1 MIIIDSLSHTKADK
15 GAIVSIIA
23 YIFLASLKI
32 GISYIAFSSALRADG
47 LNNLTDIGASL
58 AVLIGLKISRKPRD
72 LDHPYGHS
80 RAEQIASLVASFI
93 MATVGLEVI
102 VNAVRS
108 FFNPN
113 QTTPNLLAAWV
124 ALFSAIVMYGVYLYT
139 HRIAKQTKSKALE
152 AAAKDNLSDT
162 LVSVGTVVGIIAAQF
177 HMPIL
182 DPITALLVGF
192 IICKTAWDIFSE
204 ASHMLTDGI
213 NPEKME
219 KYANAVQLVSGV
231 ERIVDVR
238 ARMYGNQTYVDI
250 TIEVDAQM
258 DVKKSHQITDEIEN
272 MLQHE
277 YGILY
282 THIHVEPMQK
292 EPMMTP

>member
-1 MIIIDSLSHTKADK
+1 MNSLSNKEADK

-23 YIFLASLKI
+23 YIFLSSLKI
-32 GISYIAFSSALRADG
+32 VISYIALSSALRADG

-72 LDHPYGHS
+72 PDHPYGHS

-102 VNAVRS
+102 VSAIQS
-108 FFNPN
+108 FFNPQKN
-113 QTTPNLLAAWV
+113 APSMLAAWV
-124 ALFSAIVMYGVYLYT
+124 ALFCAVVMYVVYKYNNK
-139 HRIAKQTKSKALE
+139 IAKRTKSKALE
-152 AAAKDNLSDT
+152 AAAKDNLSDA
-162 LVSVGTVVGIIAAQF
+162 LVSIGTVVGIVASQF

-182 DPITALLVGF
+182 DPIAALLVGF
-192 IICKTAWDIFSE
+192 IICKTAWDIFVE

-213 NPEKME
+213 DPDKME
-219 KYANAVQLVSGV
+219 EYSQAVKLVSGV
-231 ERIVDVR
+231 EHIVDIR

-250 TIEVDAQM
+250 TIEVDAHM
-258 DVKKSHQITDEIEN
+258 DVSKSHYITDKIEE
-272 MLQHE
+272 MLE
-277 YGILY
+277 RKFGILH

-292 EPMMTP
+292 EPMLP